1 MTTYDYILTMKPVG
15 IAELKAH
22 LSRYVHAVR
31 RGQTVVVLDRKEPVA
46 RIVPIAPGRL
56 TLQARRATR
65 SLRDVALPPPFP
77 GKVDS
82 LAALLEDRRGGR

>member
-1 MTTYDYILTMKPVG
+1 MKPVG

-31 RGQTVVVLDRKEPVA
+31 KGQTVTVLDRKEPVA
-46 RIVPIAPGRL
+46 RIVPIAAGRTAL
-56 TLQARRATR
+56 HIQRAIRTLREVR
-65 SLRDVALPPPFP
+65 LLPPLP

-82 LAALLEDRRGGR
+82 LAALLEDRRSGR